1 MPFQVRP
8 TPQYSAYTYS
18 HIGKGPEYHSGFSV
32 LPGRRIIWHMEQEIL
47 ESFALEEGPF
57 LCHLDFAGGTGRIAS
72 VLKRHCSTQYVLDVS
87 QQMLAVAAQIVPS
100 AKLIQRDF
108 NEGVPEI
115 TDASIDLV
123 TAFRFFP
130 NAEVEL
136 RKNAMRFIAF
146 KLKPR
151 GYLVCNNHRN
161 FWSVPYFV
169 QRLSLRGGTKGM
181 TNEQMISLARTNG
194 LWLVRQYSM
203 GILPQSEKKAVLPW
217 PLTEQI
223 ERAIFRLVG
232 AKHSLGYNVVF
243 VFQAGSPIL
252 DLLRQA

>member
-8 TPQYSAYTYS
+8 MPQYSAYTHS
-18 HIGKGPEYHSGFSV
+18 HVGKGPEYHSGFNV
-32 LPGRRIIWHMEQEIL
+32 LPGRRMIWQMEQEIL
-47 ESFALEEGPF
+47 ESVALEQGPF

-72 VLKRHCSTQYVLDVS
+72 MMNRHCNTQYVLDMS
-87 QQMLAVAAQIVPS
+87 QQMLAVAAQNVPS

-115 TDASIDLV
+115 ADASQDLV

-130 NAEVEL
+130 NAEIEL
-136 RKNAMRFIAF
+136 RKKAMGFIAS

-169 QRLSLRGGTKGM
+169 RRLSLRGGTKGM
-181 TNEQMISLARTNG
+181 TNEQMVSLAQTNG
-194 LWLVRQYSM
+194 LSLVRQYSM
-203 GILPQSEKKAVLPW
+203 GVLPQTEKKAVLPW
-217 PLTEQI
+217 ARAERV
-223 ERAIFRLVG
+223 ERAIFRHVG

-243 VFQAGSPIL
+243 VFQAV
-252 DLLRQA
+252 